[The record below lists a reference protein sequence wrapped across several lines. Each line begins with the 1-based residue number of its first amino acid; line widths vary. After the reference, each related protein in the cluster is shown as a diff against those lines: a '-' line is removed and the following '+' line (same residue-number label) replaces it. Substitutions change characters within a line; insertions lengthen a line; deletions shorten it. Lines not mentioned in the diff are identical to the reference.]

1 MNKIKINII
10 IAFLMVSNLANGQKT
25 TLFMGGIAH
34 LGNGE
39 KINNSI
45 ISIKDGKIYLKY
57 VLILAHLIQYIKCM
71 ASIYIQVLLF
81 QILH

>member
-1 MNKIKINII
+1 
-10 IAFLMVSNLANGQKT
+10 MVSTIANGQKT

-45 ISIKDGKIYLKY
+45 ISIKDGKIDLALALDPIAKTLKY
-57 VLILAHLIQYIKCM
+57 RGGY
-71 ASIYIQVLLF
+71 Y
-81 QILH
+81 

>member
-1 MNKIKINII
+1 MD
-10 IAFLMVSNLANGQKT
+10 QKT
-25 TLFMGGIAH
+25 TLFMGGVAH

-45 ISIKDGKIYLKY
+45 ISIKDGKIDLVADLSKIRIDPSSFDTIYKVY
-57 VLILAHLIQYIKCM
+57 GN
-71 ASIYIQVLLF
+71 IYIPVLLF